1 MTYYLYHIPGKKIG
15 VTCDLN
21 NRVTT
26 QQGYASSEYEVLEI
40 SEDINYI
47 SDREIELQREYGYR
61 VDQKLYKNLKPKTI
75 NKMNINI
82 TEQTTT
88 FPCPI
93 NKLKGQL
100 MDEIGMK
107 WVTEHGDF
115 EINVGSIE
123 WIMRNVKTSMY
134 SDNRCYVY
142 NKAFAKHYTNNKFN
156 FKNEMLTE
164 HTPLLQND
172 VMGVSRRKRET
183 RTYMEAKSSSI
194 FRLIREWASVRG
206 LYAKGDPMTQY
217 VKLQE
222 ECGELAKALLK
233 RDEPEV
239 VDAIGDIVV
248 VLTNLAHI
256 KGYKIE
262 DCVESAYKVI
272 NKRTGKMVNGT
283 FVKDE

>member
-15 VTCDLN
+15 VTCNLN
-21 NRVTT
+21 SRVTE
-26 QQGYASSEYEVLEI
+26 QQGYAKGEYEVLD
-40 SEDINYI
+40 SSKDINYI
-47 SDREIELQREYGYR
+47 SKKEINLQRLFGYK
-61 VDQKLYKNLKPKTI
+61 VDRTLYSNLKPNTKT
-75 NKMNINI
+75 NMNINI

-88 FPCPI
+88 FACPL

-100 MDEIGMK
+100 HDNVGQE
-107 WVTEHGDF
+107 WETEHGMLAITED
-115 EINVGSIE
+115 SIP
-123 WIMRNVKTSMY
+123 WILKNAKVSMFNN
-134 SDNRCYVY
+134 DRCYVY
-142 NKAFAKHYTNNKFN
+142 NKAFANYTK
-156 FKNEMLTE
+156 TE
-164 HTPLLQND
+164 AQDMFAGLAGD
-172 VMGVSRRKRET
+172 DD
-183 RTYMEAKSSSI
+183 SST
-194 FRLIREWASVRG
+194 FDLIREWAFVRG

-239 VDAIGDIVV
+239 VDAIGDIIV

-262 DCVESAYKVI
+262 DCMDSAYKVI
-272 NKRTGKMVNGT
+272 SARTGKMINGT

>member
-21 NRVTT
+21 NRVTK
-26 QQGYASSEYEVLEI
+26 QQGYTPDEYEVLEI
-40 SEDINYI
+40 SKDVDYI
-47 SDREIELQREYGYR
+47 SDRELELQREYGYR
-61 VDQKLYKNLKPKTI
+61 VDRKLYKNLKPKT
-75 NKMNINI
+75 KMKINI

-107 WVTEHGDF
+107 WVTEHG
-115 EINVGSIE
+115 EISITE
-123 WIMRNVKTSMY
+123 TTIPWIMKNIKTSMY
-134 SDNRCYVY
+134 NHERCFIY
-142 NKAFAKHYTNNKFN
+142 NKAFAKYYTKNSSWSNTSIDERAAFH
-156 FKNEMLTE
+156 FKNEM
-164 HTPLLQND
+164 
-172 VMGVSRRKRET
+172 
-183 RTYMEAKSSSI
+183 SI

-206 LYAKGDPMTQY
+206 LYAKGDPMTQF

>member
-1 MTYYLYHIPGKKIG
+1 L
-15 VTCDLN
+15 L
-21 NRVTT
+21 
-26 QQGYASSEYEVLEI
+26 
-40 SEDINYI
+40 
-47 SDREIELQREYGYR
+47 
-61 VDQKLYKNLKPKTI
+61 
-75 NKMNINI
+75 
-82 TEQTTT
+82 
-88 FPCPI
+88 
-93 NKLKGQL
+93 
-100 MDEIGMK
+100 DEIGMT
-107 WVTEHGDF
+107 WSTEHAGF
-115 EINVGSIE
+115 EITSESIE

-142 NKAFAKHYTNNKFN
+142 NKAFATGY
-156 FKNEMLTE
+156 
-164 HTPLLQND
+164 TPLLQDD
-172 VMGVSRRKRET
+172 VMGVSRRKREN